1 MNLKKCGLGLTLSTA
16 MCFMACGDDASSNPI
31 ANANNQESSSSVGGA
46 SPESSSATSS
56 SSVSDAN
63 SSSSVIAS
71 CSSAAVS
78 SSSVVEAEP
87 CTFAATDNAW
97 EMSYKASNAKGDAK
111 IKTIYKIDGENLVIL
126 DTIRYTGNQAS
137 MVCRIAD
144 GASDFSSSDG
154 QFVGVQYC
162 DGSTVVIAGTVT
174 QKGYFAANARET
186 VHAAVQKACGV
197 AVNGGTYDKIPLATK
212 TTCDFKAEDNVWSYS
227 YLDEGW
233 RGQDSV
239 VVIQSFLFDTK
250 LRVKAE
256 QHPLQHAEC
265 IAKNFIDISGNN
277 YCSAVGLM
285 DVSSSGITSEK
296 ESMYNSELRMC
307 KDKIPAGSVDVE
319 SSSSAAA
326 DAESSS
332 SSETG
337 SETSSSSAAAATGDM
352 VSCDIPS
359 DVPGLAE
366 CLEYPAGSEEAVQL
380 TAICES
386 TLEGSLGTGCA
397 K

>member
-16 MCFMACGDDASSNPI
+16 MCFMACGDDSSSNPI
-31 ANANNQESSSSVGGA
+31 ANANNQAYSSSVGDA
-46 SPESSSATSS
+46 KPESSSAASS
-56 SSVSDAN
+56 SSVSETN

-71 CSSAAVS
+71 SSSATVS

-87 CTFAATDNAW
+87 CTFAAADNAW

-111 IKTIYKIDGENLVIL
+111 VKTIYKIDGENLVIL

-186 VHAAVQKACGV
+186 VHAAVQKSCGV

-212 TTCDFKAEDNVWSYS
+212 TTCDFKAEDDVWSYS

-265 IAKNFIDISGNN
+265 IAKNFTDISGNN
-277 YCSAVGLM
+277 YCSADGLM

-296 ESMYNSELRMC
+296 ETMYNSELRMC
-307 KDKIPAGSVDVE
+307 KDKIPAGSE
-319 SSSSAAA
+319 T
-326 DAESSS
+326 ELQSSS

-337 SETSSSSAAAATGDM
+337 SEVSSSSVAAATGDM
-352 VSCDIPS
+352 VSCDIPG
-359 DVPGLAE
+359 VLGE
-366 CLEYPAGSEEAVQL
+366 CLEFPAGSDEAIAMAAQ
-380 TAICES
+380 CES
-386 TLEGSLGTGCA
+386 VLEGTLGTGCA

>member
-1 MNLKKCGLGLTLSTA
+1 MNYKKIGLGIALSTA
-16 MCFMACGDDASSNPI
+16 MSFMACGDDSSSSPVFDAPSNL
-31 ANANNQESSSSVGGA
+31 NSSSSVGNSA
-46 SPESSSATSS
+46 PESSSAVSS

-63 SSSSVIAS
+63 SSSSAT
-71 CSSAAVS
+71 VS
-78 SSSVVEAEP
+78 SSSVVKAEP
-87 CTFAATDNAW
+87 CTFAAADNVW
-97 EMSYKASNAKGDAK
+97 EMSYKASNNKGNANV
-111 IKTIYKIDGENLVIL
+111 KTIYKIDGENLVIL

-137 MVCRIAD
+137 MICRIAD

-197 AVNGGTYDKIPLATK
+197 AVNGGSYDKIPLATK
-212 TTCDFKAEDNVWSYS
+212 TTCDFKAEDNEWSYS

-239 VVIQSFLFDTK
+239 VVIQSFLFDKK

-265 IAKNFIDISGNN
+265 IAKNFTDISGNN
-277 YCSAVGLM
+277 YCSAEGLM

-307 KDKIPAGSVDVE
+307 KDKIPAGSE
-319 SSSSAAA
+319 T
-326 DAESSS
+326 ESSS
-332 SSETG
+332 SSVTG
-337 SETSSSSAAAATGDM
+337 SETSSSSVAASGDM
-352 VSCDIPS
+352 VSCDIP
-359 DVPGLAE
+359 GALGE
-366 CLEYPAGSEEAVQL
+366 CLEFPAGSEEAIAMKAQ
-380 TAICES
+380 CES
-386 TLEGSLGTGCA
+386 VLEGTLGTGCA

>member
-1 MNLKKCGLGLTLSTA
+1 MNYKKIGLGIALSTA
-16 MCFMACGDDASSNPI
+16 MSFMACGDD
-31 ANANNQESSSSVGGA
+31 SSSSPVFD
-46 SPESSSATSS
+46 SPSNQ
-56 SSVSDAN
+56 N
-63 SSSSVIAS
+63 SSSSVDGGAPK
-71 CSSAAVS
+71 SSPSEKSSSSVAGNVSSSSVAPS

-87 CTFAATDNAW
+87 CTFAATDNLW
-97 EMSYKASNAKGDAK
+97 EMSYKASNNKGNANV
-111 IKTIYKIDGENLVIL
+111 KTIYKINGEDLVIL

-137 MVCRIAD
+137 MICRIAD
-144 GASDFSSSDG
+144 GASDFGSSDG

-197 AVNGGTYDKIPLATK
+197 AVNGGSYDKIPLATK

-239 VVIQSFLFDTK
+239 VVIQSFNFDKK

-265 IAKNFIDISGNN
+265 IAKNFSDISGNN
-277 YCSAVGLM
+277 YCSADGLM

-307 KDKIPAGSVDVE
+307 KDKIPAGSETNEDF
-319 SSSSAAA
+319 SSSSV
-326 DAESSS
+326 
-332 SSETG
+332 TG
-337 SETSSSSAAAATGDM
+337 SETSSSSVAASGDM
-352 VSCDIPS
+352 VSCD
-359 DVPGLAE
+359 VPGVMGGCEEA
-366 CLEYPAGSEEAVQL
+366 PAGSDEANFYLSSCVSL
-380 TAICES
+380 
-386 TLEGSLGTGCA
+386 LEGTLGTGCA

>member
-16 MCFMACGDDASSNPI
+16 MCFMACGDDSSSNPI
-31 ANANNQESSSSVGGA
+31 ANANNQAYSSSVGDA
-46 SPESSSATSS
+46 KPESSSAASS
-56 SSVSDAN
+56 SSVSESN

-71 CSSAAVS
+71 SSSATVS

-87 CTFAATDNAW
+87 CTFAAADNAW

-186 VHAAVQKACGV
+186 VHAAVQKSCGV

-212 TTCDFKAEDNVWSYS
+212 TTCDFKAEDDVWSYS

-265 IAKNFIDISGNN
+265 IAKNFTDISGNN
-277 YCSAVGLM
+277 YCSADGLM
-285 DVSSSGITSEK
+285 DVSSSGIASEK
-296 ESMYNSELRMC
+296 ETMYNSELRMC
-307 KDKIPAGSVDVE
+307 KDKIPAGSE
-319 SSSSAAA
+319 TN
-326 DAESSS
+326 AESSS
-332 SSETG
+332 SSVTG
-337 SETSSSSAAAATGDM
+337 SETSSSSVAAATGDM
-352 VSCDIPS
+352 VSCDIPG
-359 DVPGLAE
+359 VLGE
-366 CLEYPAGSEEAVQL
+366 CLEFPAGSDEAIAMAAQ
-380 TAICES
+380 CES
-386 TLEGSLGTGCA
+386 VLEGTLGTGCA

>member
-1 MNLKKCGLGLTLSTA
+1 MNYKKIGLGIALSTA
-16 MCFMACGDDASSNPI
+16 MSFMACGDD
-31 ANANNQESSSSVGGA
+31 SSSSPVFD
-46 SPESSSATSS
+46 SPSNQ
-56 SSVSDAN
+56 N
-63 SSSSVIAS
+63 SSSSVDGGAPK
-71 CSSAAVS
+71 SSPSEKSSSSDAGNVS
-78 SSSVVEAEP
+78 SSSVAPSSSSVAEAEP
-87 CTFAATDNAW
+87 CTFAATDNLW
-97 EMSYKASNAKGDAK
+97 EMSYKASNNKGNANV
-111 IKTIYKIDGENLVIL
+111 KTIYKINGEDLVIL

-137 MVCRIAD
+137 MICRIAD

-197 AVNGGTYDKIPLATK
+197 AVNGGSYDKIPLATK
-212 TTCDFKAEDNVWSYS
+212 TTCDFKAEDNEWSYS

-239 VVIQSFLFDTK
+239 VVIQSFLFDKK

-265 IAKNFIDISGNN
+265 IAKNFSDISGNN
-277 YCSAVGLM
+277 YCSAEGLM

-307 KDKIPAGSVDVE
+307 KDKIPAGSE
-319 SSSSAAA
+319 T
-326 DAESSS
+326 ESSS
-332 SSETG
+332 SSVTG
-337 SETSSSSAAAATGDM
+337 SETSSSSVAASGDM
-352 VSCDIPS
+352 VSCD
-359 DVPGLAE
+359 VPGVMGGCEEA
-366 CLEYPAGSEEAVQL
+366 PAGSDEANFYLSSCVSL
-380 TAICES
+380 
-386 TLEGSLGTGCA
+386 LEGTLGTGCA

>member
-1 MNLKKCGLGLTLSTA
+1 MNYKKIGLGIALSTA
-16 MCFMACGDDASSNPI
+16 MSFMACGDDSSNPI
-31 ANANNQESSSSVGGA
+31 SNNTDNIESSSSVDGGA
-46 SPESSSATSS
+46 PKSSPSEKSS
-56 SSVSDAN
+56 SSVAGN
-63 SSSSVIAS
+63 VS
-71 CSSAAVS
+71 CSSVAPS

-87 CTFAATDNAW
+87 CTFAATDNLW
-97 EMSYKASNAKGDAK
+97 EMSYKASNNKGNANV
-111 IKTIYKIDGENLVIL
+111 KTIYKINGEDLVIL

-137 MVCRIAD
+137 MICRIAD
-144 GASDFSSSDG
+144 GASDFGSSDG

-197 AVNGGTYDKIPLATK
+197 AVNGGSYDKIPLATK

-239 VVIQSFLFDTK
+239 VVIQSFNFDKK

-265 IAKNFIDISGNN
+265 IAKNFSDISGNN
-277 YCSAVGLM
+277 YCSADGLM

-307 KDKIPAGSVDVE
+307 KDKIRAGSE
-319 SSSSAAA
+319 TETSSSSV
-326 DAESSS
+326 
-332 SSETG
+332 TG
-337 SETSSSSAAAATGDM
+337 SETSSSSVAAPSGDM
-352 VSCDIPS
+352 VSCD
-359 DVPGLAE
+359 VPGVMGGCEEA
-366 CLEYPAGSEEAVQL
+366 PAGSEEANFYLSSCV
-380 TAICES
+380 S
-386 TLEGSLGTGCA
+386 MLEGTLGTGCA

>member
-1 MNLKKCGLGLTLSTA
+1 MNYKKIGLGIALSTA
-16 MCFMACGDDASSNPI
+16 MSFMACGDD
-31 ANANNQESSSSVGGA
+31 SSSSPVFD
-46 SPESSSATSS
+46 SSSNQ
-56 SSVSDAN
+56 N
-63 SSSSVIAS
+63 SSSSVDGGAPK
-71 CSSAAVS
+71 SSPSEKSSSSVAGNVSSSSVAPS

-87 CTFAATDNAW
+87 CTFAATDNLW
-97 EMSYKASNAKGDAK
+97 EMSYKASNNKGNANV
-111 IKTIYKIDGENLVIL
+111 KTIYKINGEDLVIL

-137 MVCRIAD
+137 MICRIAD
-144 GASDFSSSDG
+144 GASDFGSSDG

-197 AVNGGTYDKIPLATK
+197 AVNGGSYDKIPLATK

-239 VVIQSFLFDTK
+239 VVIQSFNFDKK

-265 IAKNFIDISGNN
+265 IAKNFTDISGNN
-277 YCSAVGLM
+277 YCSADGLM

-307 KDKIPAGSVDVE
+307 KDKIPAGSE
-319 SSSSAAA
+319 TETSSSSV
-326 DAESSS
+326 
-332 SSETG
+332 TG
-337 SETSSSSAAAATGDM
+337 SETSSSSVAAPSGDM
-352 VSCDIPS
+352 VSCD
-359 DVPGLAE
+359 VPGVMGGCEEA
-366 CLEYPAGSEEAVQL
+366 PAGSEEA
-380 TAICES
+380 
-386 TLEGSLGTGCA
+386 TLFDGLGLIPGFFVCA
-397 K
+397 KRIMLA

>member
-16 MCFMACGDDASSNPI
+16 MCFMACGDDSSSNPI
-31 ANANNQESSSSVGGA
+31 VDAVNQVSSSSVGGT
-46 SPESSSATSS
+46 SPESSPSGTSS
-56 SSVSDAN
+56 SSVSNVN
-63 SSSSVIAS
+63 SSSSVS
-71 CSSAAVS
+71 VPGSSATVS
-78 SSSVVEAEP
+78 SSSVAETEP
-87 CTFAATDNAW
+87 CTFAAADNAW
-97 EMSYKASNAKGDAK
+97 EMSYKASNSKGDAK

-137 MVCRIAD
+137 MICRIAD

-162 DGSTVVIAGTVT
+162 DGSTVIIAGTVT
-174 QKGYFAANARET
+174 QKGYFATNSRET
-186 VHAAVQKACGV
+186 VHAAVKKACGV

-212 TTCDFKAEDNVWSYS
+212 TNCDFKAEDKVWSYS

-265 IAKNFIDISGNN
+265 IAKNFTDISGNN
-277 YCSAVGLM
+277 YCSADGLM

-307 KDKIPAGSVDVE
+307 KDKIPAGS
-319 SSSSAAA
+319 A
-326 DAESSS
+326 DTESSS
-332 SSETG
+332 SSVTG
-337 SETSSSSAAAATGDM
+337 SETSSSSATAASGDM
-352 VSCDIPS
+352 VSCD
-359 DVPGLAE
+359 VPGVLGE
-366 CLEYPAGSEEAVQL
+366 CLEFPAGSEEAIAMKAQ
-380 TAICES
+380 CES
-386 TLEGSLGTGCA
+386 VLEGTLGTGCA

>member
-16 MCFMACGDDASSNPI
+16 MCFMACGDDSSSNPI
-31 ANANNQESSSSVGGA
+31 ANANNQAYSSSVGDA
-46 SPESSSATSS
+46 KPESSSAASS
-56 SSVSDAN
+56 SSVSETN

-71 CSSAAVS
+71 SSSVTVS

-87 CTFAATDNAW
+87 CTFAAADNAW

-111 IKTIYKIDGENLVIL
+111 VKTIYKIDGENLVIL

-186 VHAAVQKACGV
+186 VHAAVQKSCGV

-212 TTCDFKAEDNVWSYS
+212 TTCDFKAEDDVWSYS

-265 IAKNFIDISGNN
+265 IAKNFTDISGNN
-277 YCSAVGLM
+277 YCSADGLM

-296 ESMYNSELRMC
+296 ETMYNSELRMC
-307 KDKIPAGSVDVE
+307 KDKIPAGSE
-319 SSSSAAA
+319 T
-326 DAESSS
+326 ELQSSS

-337 SETSSSSAAAATGDM
+337 SEVSSSSVAAATGDM
-352 VSCDIPS
+352 VSCDIPG
-359 DVPGLAE
+359 VLGE
-366 CLEYPAGSEEAVQL
+366 CLEFPAGSDEAIAMAAQ
-380 TAICES
+380 CES
-386 TLEGSLGTGCA
+386 VLEGTLGTGCA

>member
-1 MNLKKCGLGLTLSTA
+1 MNYKKVGLGIALSTA
-16 MCFMACGDDASSNPI
+16 MSFMACGDD
-31 ANANNQESSSSVGGA
+31 SSSSPVFD
-46 SPESSSATSS
+46 SPSNQ
-56 SSVSDAN
+56 N
-63 SSSSVIAS
+63 SSSSVDGGAPK
-71 CSSAAVS
+71 SSPSEKSSSSVAGNVS
-78 SSSVVEAEP
+78 SSSVAPSSSSVAEAEP
-87 CTFAATDNAW
+87 CTFAATDNLW
-97 EMSYKASNAKGDAK
+97 EMSYKASNNKGNANV
-111 IKTIYKIDGENLVIL
+111 KTIYKINGEDLVIL

-137 MVCRIAD
+137 MICRIAD
-144 GASDFSSSDG
+144 GASDFGSSDG

-197 AVNGGTYDKIPLATK
+197 AVNGGSYDKIPLATK

-239 VVIQSFLFDTK
+239 VVIQSFNFDKK

-265 IAKNFIDISGNN
+265 IAKNFSDISGNN
-277 YCSAVGLM
+277 YCSADGLM

-307 KDKIPAGSVDVE
+307 KDKIPAGSE
-319 SSSSAAA
+319 TETSSSSV
-326 DAESSS
+326 
-332 SSETG
+332 TG
-337 SETSSSSAAAATGDM
+337 SETSSSSVAAPSGDM
-352 VSCDIPS
+352 VSCD
-359 DVPGLAE
+359 VPGVMGGCEEA
-366 CLEYPAGSEEAVQL
+366 PAGSDEANFYLSSCVSL
-380 TAICES
+380 
-386 TLEGSLGTGCA
+386 LEGTLGTGCA

>member
-16 MCFMACGDDASSNPI
+16 MCFMACGDDSSSNPI
-31 ANANNQESSSSVGGA
+31 VDAVNQVSSSSVGGA
-46 SPESSSATSS
+46 SPESSPSGTSSSSISEAKSS
-56 SSVSDAN
+56 SSVSV
-63 SSSSVIAS
+63 SS
-71 CSSAAVS
+71 SSAAVS

-97 EMSYKASNAKGDAK
+97 EMSYKASNSKGNANV
-111 IKTIYKIDGENLVIL
+111 KTIYKIDGENLVIL

-137 MVCRIAD
+137 MICRIAD

-162 DGSTVVIAGTVT
+162 DGSTVIIAGTVT

-212 TTCDFKAEDNVWSYS
+212 TTCDFKAEDNEWSYS

-265 IAKNFIDISGNN
+265 IVKNFTDISGNN
-277 YCSAVGLM
+277 YCSADGLM

-307 KDKIPAGSVDVE
+307 KDKIPAGSETE
-319 SSSSAAA
+319 SSSSSAT
-326 DAESSS
+326 DSESSS
-332 SSETG
+332 SSET
-337 SETSSSSAAAATGDM
+337 AATGDM
-352 VSCDIPS
+352 VSCDIPG
-359 DVPGLAE
+359 VLGE
-366 CLEYPAGSEEAVQL
+366 CLEFPAGSEEAIAMKAQ
-380 TAICES
+380 CES
-386 TLEGSLGTGCA
+386 VLEGTLGTGCA

>member
-1 MNLKKCGLGLTLSTA
+1 MNYKKVGLGIALSTA
-16 MCFMACGDDASSNPI
+16 MSFMACGDD
-31 ANANNQESSSSVGGA
+31 SSSSPVFD
-46 SPESSSATSS
+46 SPSNQ
-56 SSVSDAN
+56 N
-63 SSSSVIAS
+63 SSSSVDGGAPK
-71 CSSAAVS
+71 SSPSEKSSSSVAGNVS
-78 SSSVVEAEP
+78 SSSVAPSSSSVAEAEP
-87 CTFAATDNAW
+87 CTFAATDNLW
-97 EMSYKASNAKGDAK
+97 EMSYKASNNKGNANV
-111 IKTIYKIDGENLVIL
+111 KTIYKINGEDLVIL

-137 MVCRIAD
+137 MICRIAD
-144 GASDFSSSDG
+144 GASDFGSSDG

-197 AVNGGTYDKIPLATK
+197 AVNGGSYDKIPLATK

-239 VVIQSFLFDTK
+239 VVIQSFNFDKK

-265 IAKNFIDISGNN
+265 IAKNFSDISGNN
-277 YCSAVGLM
+277 YCSADGLM

-307 KDKIPAGSVDVE
+307 KDKIPAGNE
-319 SSSSAAA
+319 TETSSSSVT

-332 SSETG
+332 SAG
-337 SETSSSSAAAATGDM
+337 SVSTGDM
-352 VSCDIPS
+352 VSCD
-359 DVPGLAE
+359 VPGVMGGCEEA
-366 CLEYPAGSEEAVQL
+366 PAGSEQANFYLSSCVSL
-380 TAICES
+380 
-386 TLEGSLGTGCA
+386 LEGTLGTGCA

>member
-1 MNLKKCGLGLTLSTA
+1 MNYKKVGLGIALSTA
-16 MCFMACGDDASSNPI
+16 MSFMACGDDSSNPI
-31 ANANNQESSSSVGGA
+31 SNNTDNIESSSSVDGGA
-46 SPESSSATSS
+46 PKSSPSEKSS
-56 SSVSDAN
+56 SSVTGG
-63 SSSSVIAS
+63 
-71 CSSAAVS
+71 VS
-78 SSSVVEAEP
+78 SSSVAPSSSSVVKAEP
-87 CTFAATDNAW
+87 CTFAAADNVW
-97 EMSYKASNAKGDAK
+97 EMSYKASNSKGNANV
-111 IKTIYKIDGENLVIL
+111 KTIYKIDGENLVIL

-137 MVCRIAD
+137 MICRIAD

-186 VHAAVQKACGV
+186 VHATVQKACGV
-197 AVNGGTYDKIPLATK
+197 AVNGGSYDKIPLATK
-212 TTCDFKAEDNVWSYS
+212 TTCDFKAEDNEWSYS

-239 VVIQSFLFDTK
+239 VVIQSFLFDKK

-265 IAKNFIDISGNN
+265 IAKNFTDISGNN
-277 YCSAVGLM
+277 YCSAEGLM

-307 KDKIPAGSVDVE
+307 KDKIPAGSETETSSSSVTDTESSSVTDTE
-319 SSSSAAA
+319 SSSSA
-326 DAESSS
+326 
-332 SSETG
+332 G
-337 SETSSSSAAAATGDM
+337 SVSTGDM
-352 VSCDIPS
+352 VSCDIP
-359 DVPGLAE
+359 GALGE
-366 CLEYPAGSEEAVQL
+366 CLEFPAGSEEAIAMKAQ
-380 TAICES
+380 CES
-386 TLEGSLGTGCA
+386 VLEGTLGTGCA

>member
-16 MCFMACGDDASSNPI
+16 MYFMACGDDSSSNPI
-31 ANANNQESSSSVGGA
+31 VDAVNQVSSSSVGGA
-46 SPESSSATSS
+46 SPESSPSGTSS
-56 SSVSDAN
+56 SSVSNVN
-63 SSSSVIAS
+63 SSSSVS
-71 CSSAAVS
+71 VPGSSATVS
-78 SSSVVEAEP
+78 SSSVAETEP
-87 CTFAATDNAW
+87 CTFAAADNAW
-97 EMSYKASNAKGDAK
+97 EMSYKASNSKGDAK

-186 VHAAVQKACGV
+186 VHAAVQKSCGV

-212 TTCDFKAEDNVWSYS
+212 TICDFKAEDDVWSYS

-265 IAKNFIDISGNN
+265 IAKNFTDISGNN
-277 YCSAVGLM
+277 YCSADGLM

-296 ESMYNSELRMC
+296 ETMYNSELRIC
-307 KDKIPAGSVDVE
+307 KDKIPAGSE
-319 SSSSAAA
+319 T
-326 DAESSS
+326 ELQSSS

-337 SETSSSSAAAATGDM
+337 SEVSSSSVAAATGDM
-352 VSCDIPS
+352 VSCDIPG
-359 DVPGLAE
+359 VLGE
-366 CLEYPAGSEEAVQL
+366 CLEFPAGSDEAIAMAAQ
-380 TAICES
+380 CES
-386 TLEGSLGTGCA
+386 VLEGTLGTGCA

>member
-1 MNLKKCGLGLTLSTA
+1 MNYKKVGLGIALSTA
-16 MCFMACGDDASSNPI
+16 MSFMACGDDSSNPI
-31 ANANNQESSSSVGGA
+31 SNNTDNIESSSSVDGGA
-46 SPESSSATSS
+46 PKSSPSEKSS
-56 SSVSDAN
+56 SSVAGN
-63 SSSSVIAS
+63 
-71 CSSAAVS
+71 VS
-78 SSSVVEAEP
+78 SSSVAPSSSSVAEAEP
-87 CTFAATDNAW
+87 CTFAATDNLW
-97 EMSYKASNAKGDAK
+97 EMSYKASNNKGNANV
-111 IKTIYKIDGENLVIL
+111 KTIYKIDGEDLVIL
-126 DTIRYTGNQAS
+126 DTIRYTGKQAS
-137 MVCRIAD
+137 MICRIAD
-144 GASDFSSSDG
+144 GASDFGSSDG

-197 AVNGGTYDKIPLATK
+197 AVNGGSYDKIPLATK

-239 VVIQSFLFDTK
+239 VVIQSFNFDKK
-250 LRVKAE
+250 LRVKVE

-265 IAKNFIDISGNN
+265 IAKNFTDISGNN
-277 YCSAVGLM
+277 YCSAEGLM

-307 KDKIPAGSVDVE
+307 KEKIPAGSETE
-319 SSSSAAA
+319 SSSSSVT

-332 SSETG
+332 SSVTA
-337 SETSSSSAAAATGDM
+337 SGDM
-352 VSCDIPS
+352 VSCDIP
-359 DVPGLAE
+359 GTLGE
-366 CLEYPAGSEEAVQL
+366 CLEYPAGSDEAVQM
-380 TAICES
+380 ASMCES
-386 TLEGSLGTGCA
+386 VLEGTLGTGCA

>member
-1 MNLKKCGLGLTLSTA
+1 MNLKKCGLGFTLSTA
-16 MCFMACGDDASSNPI
+16 MCFMACGDDSSSNPI
-31 ANANNQESSSSVGGA
+31 VDAVNQVSSSSVGGA
-46 SPESSSATSS
+46 SPESSPSGTSS
-56 SSVSDAN
+56 SSVSNVN
-63 SSSSVIAS
+63 SSSSVS
-71 CSSAAVS
+71 VSSSSAAVS

-87 CTFAATDNAW
+87 CTFAAADNVW
-97 EMSYKASNAKGDAK
+97 EMSYKASNSKGNANV
-111 IKTIYKIDGENLVIL
+111 KTIYKIDGENLVIL

-137 MVCRIAD
+137 MICRIAD

-174 QKGYFAANARET
+174 QKGYFAANSRET
-186 VHAAVQKACGV
+186 VHAAVQKSCGI

-239 VVIQSFLFDTK
+239 VVIQSFLFDKK

-265 IAKNFIDISGNN
+265 IAKNFTDISGNN
-277 YCSAVGLM
+277 YCSADGLM

-307 KDKIPAGSVDVE
+307 KDKIPAGSE
-319 SSSSAAA
+319 T
-326 DAESSS
+326 ESSS
-332 SSETG
+332 SSATD
-337 SETSSSSAAAATGDM
+337 SETSSSSATAASGDM
-352 VSCDIPS
+352 VSCD
-359 DVPGLAE
+359 VPGVVGE
-366 CLEYPAGSEEAVQL
+366 CLEFPAGSEEAIAMKAQ
-380 TAICES
+380 CES
-386 TLEGSLGTGCA
+386 VLEGTLGTGCA

>member
-1 MNLKKCGLGLTLSTA
+1 MNYKKIGLGIALSTA
-16 MCFMACGDDASSNPI
+16 MSFMACGDD
-31 ANANNQESSSSVGGA
+31 SSSSPVFD
-46 SPESSSATSS
+46 SPSNQ
-56 SSVSDAN
+56 N
-63 SSSSVIAS
+63 SSSSVDGGAPK
-71 CSSAAVS
+71 SSPSEKSSSSVAGNVS
-78 SSSVVEAEP
+78 SSSVAPSSSSVAEAEP
-87 CTFAATDNAW
+87 CTFAATDNLW
-97 EMSYKASNAKGDAK
+97 EMSYKASNNKGNANV
-111 IKTIYKIDGENLVIL
+111 KTIYKINGEDLVIL

-137 MVCRIAD
+137 MICRIAD

-197 AVNGGTYDKIPLATK
+197 AVNGGSYDKIPLATK
-212 TTCDFKAEDNVWSYS
+212 TTCDFKAEDNEWSYS

-239 VVIQSFLFDTK
+239 VVIQSFLFDKK

-265 IAKNFIDISGNN
+265 IVKNFTDISGNN
-277 YCSAVGLM
+277 YCSAEGLM

-307 KDKIPAGSVDVE
+307 KEKIPAGSETESSSSSVTDTE
-319 SSSSAAA
+319 SSSSA
-326 DAESSS
+326 
-332 SSETG
+332 G
-337 SETSSSSAAAATGDM
+337 SVSTGDM
-352 VSCDIPS
+352 VSCDIP
-359 DVPGLAE
+359 GALGE
-366 CLEYPAGSEEAVQL
+366 CLEFPAGSEEAIAMKAQ
-380 TAICES
+380 CES
-386 TLEGSLGTGCA
+386 VLEGTLGTGCA

>member
-16 MCFMACGDDASSNPI
+16 MCFMACGDDSSSNPI
-31 ANANNQESSSSVGGA
+31 VDAVNQVSSSSVGGA
-46 SPESSSATSS
+46 SPESSPSGTSS
-56 SSVSDAN
+56 SSVSEAK
-63 SSSSVIAS
+63 SSSSVS
-71 CSSAAVS
+71 VSSSSAAVS

-97 EMSYKASNAKGDAK
+97 EMSYKASNSKGNANV
-111 IKTIYKIDGENLVIL
+111 KTIYKIDGENLVIL

-137 MVCRIAD
+137 MICRIAD

-162 DGSTVVIAGTVT
+162 DGSTVIIAGTVT

-212 TTCDFKAEDNVWSYS
+212 TTCDFKAEDNEWSYS

-265 IAKNFIDISGNN
+265 IVKNFTDISGNN
-277 YCSAVGLM
+277 YCSADGLM

-307 KDKIPAGSVDVE
+307 KDKIPAGSETE
-319 SSSSAAA
+319 SSSSSAT
-326 DAESSS
+326 DSESSS
-332 SSETG
+332 SSET
-337 SETSSSSAAAATGDM
+337 AATGDM
-352 VSCDIPS
+352 VSCDIPG
-359 DVPGLAE
+359 VLGE
-366 CLEYPAGSEEAVQL
+366 CLEFPAGSEEAIAMKAQ
-380 TAICES
+380 CES
-386 TLEGSLGTGCA
+386 VLEGTLGTGCA

>member
-1 MNLKKCGLGLTLSTA
+1 MNYKKVGLGIALSTA
-16 MCFMACGDDASSNPI
+16 MSFMACGDD
-31 ANANNQESSSSVGGA
+31 SSSSPVFD
-46 SPESSSATSS
+46 SPSNQ
-56 SSVSDAN
+56 N
-63 SSSSVIAS
+63 SSSSVDGGAPK
-71 CSSAAVS
+71 SSPSEKSSSSVAGNVSSSSVAPS

-87 CTFAATDNAW
+87 CTFAATDNLW
-97 EMSYKASNAKGDAK
+97 EMSYKASNNKGNANV
-111 IKTIYKIDGENLVIL
+111 KTIYKINGEDLVIL

-137 MVCRIAD
+137 MICRIAD
-144 GASDFSSSDG
+144 GASDFGSSDG

-197 AVNGGTYDKIPLATK
+197 AVNGGSYDKIPLATK

-239 VVIQSFLFDTK
+239 VVIQSFNFDKK

-265 IAKNFIDISGNN
+265 IAKNFSDISGNN
-277 YCSAVGLM
+277 YCSADGLM

-307 KDKIPAGSVDVE
+307 KDKIPAGSE
-319 SSSSAAA
+319 TETSSSSV
-326 DAESSS
+326 
-332 SSETG
+332 TG
-337 SETSSSSAAAATGDM
+337 SETSSSSVAASGDM
-352 VSCDIPS
+352 VSCD
-359 DVPGLAE
+359 VPGVMGGCEEA
-366 CLEYPAGSEEAVQL
+366 PAGSEEANFYLSSCVSL
-380 TAICES
+380 
-386 TLEGSLGTGCA
+386 LEGTLGTGCA

>member
-1 MNLKKCGLGLTLSTA
+1 MNYKKIGLGIALSTA
-16 MCFMACGDDASSNPI
+16 MSFMACGDD
-31 ANANNQESSSSVGGA
+31 SSSSPVFD
-46 SPESSSATSS
+46 SPSNQ
-56 SSVSDAN
+56 N
-63 SSSSVIAS
+63 SSSSVDGGAPK
-71 CSSAAVS
+71 SSPSEKSSSSVAGNVS
-78 SSSVVEAEP
+78 SSSVAPSSSSVAEAEP
-87 CTFAATDNAW
+87 CTFAATDNLW
-97 EMSYKASNAKGDAK
+97 EMSYKASNNKGNANV
-111 IKTIYKIDGENLVIL
+111 KTIYKINGEDLVIL

-137 MVCRIAD
+137 MICRIAD

-197 AVNGGTYDKIPLATK
+197 AVNGGSYDKIPLATK
-212 TTCDFKAEDNVWSYS
+212 TTCDFKAEDNEWSYS

-239 VVIQSFLFDTK
+239 VVIQSFLFDKK

-265 IAKNFIDISGNN
+265 IAKNFSDISGNN
-277 YCSAVGLM
+277 YCSAEGLM

-307 KDKIPAGSVDVE
+307 KDKIPAGSE
-319 SSSSAAA
+319 TETSSSSV
-326 DAESSS
+326 
-332 SSETG
+332 TG
-337 SETSSSSAAAATGDM
+337 SETSSSSVAASGDM
-352 VSCDIPS
+352 VSCD
-359 DVPGLAE
+359 VPGVMGGCEEA
-366 CLEYPAGSEEAVQL
+366 PAGSDEANFYLSSCVSL
-380 TAICES
+380 
-386 TLEGSLGTGCA
+386 LEGTLGTGCA

>member
-16 MCFMACGDDASSNPI
+16 MYFMACGDDSSSNPI
-31 ANANNQESSSSVGGA
+31 VDAVNQVSSSSVGGT
-46 SPESSSATSS
+46 SPESNPSGTSS
-56 SSVSDAN
+56 SSVSNVN
-63 SSSSVIAS
+63 SSSSVS
-71 CSSAAVS
+71 VPSSSASVS
-78 SSSVVEAEP
+78 SSSVAEVEP

-97 EMSYKASNAKGDAK
+97 EMSYKASNSKGNANV
-111 IKTIYKIDGENLVIL
+111 KTIYKIDGENLVIL

-137 MVCRIAD
+137 MICRIAD

-162 DGSTVVIAGTVT
+162 DGSTVIIAGTVT
-174 QKGYFAANARET
+174 QKGYFAANSRET
-186 VHAAVQKACGV
+186 VHAAVQKSCGV
-197 AVNGGTYDKIPLATK
+197 AVNGGNYDKIPLATK
-212 TTCDFKAEDNVWSYS
+212 TTCDFKAEDNEWSYS

-239 VVIQSFLFDTK
+239 VVIQSFLFDKK

-265 IAKNFIDISGNN
+265 IAKNFSDISGNN
-277 YCSAVGLM
+277 YCSADGLM

-307 KDKIPAGSVDVE
+307 KDKIPAGSE
-319 SSSSAAA
+319 TETSSSSV
-326 DAESSS
+326 
-332 SSETG
+332 TG
-337 SETSSSSAAAATGDM
+337 SETSSSSVAASGDM
-352 VSCDIPS
+352 VSCD
-359 DVPGLAE
+359 VPGVMGE
-366 CLEYPAGSEEAVQL
+366 CLEFPAGSEEAIAMKAQ
-380 TAICES
+380 CES
-386 TLEGSLGTGCA
+386 VLEGTLGTGCA

>member
-1 MNLKKCGLGLTLSTA
+1 MNYKKVGLGIALSTA
-16 MCFMACGDDASSNPI
+16 MSFMACGDD
-31 ANANNQESSSSVGGA
+31 SSSSPVFD
-46 SPESSSATSS
+46 SPSNQ
-56 SSVSDAN
+56 N
-63 SSSSVIAS
+63 SSSSVDGGAPK
-71 CSSAAVS
+71 SSPSEKSSSSVAGNVS
-78 SSSVVEAEP
+78 SSSVAPSSSSVAEAEP
-87 CTFAATDNAW
+87 CTFAATDNLW
-97 EMSYKASNAKGDAK
+97 EMSYKASNNKGNANV
-111 IKTIYKIDGENLVIL
+111 KTIYKINGEDLVIL

-137 MVCRIAD
+137 MICRIAD
-144 GASDFSSSDG
+144 GASDFGSSDG

-197 AVNGGTYDKIPLATK
+197 AVNGGSYDKIPLATK

-239 VVIQSFLFDTK
+239 VVIQSFNFDKK

-265 IAKNFIDISGNN
+265 IAKNFSDISGNN
-277 YCSAVGLM
+277 YCSADGLM

-307 KDKIPAGSVDVE
+307 KDKIPAGSADTE
-319 SSSSAAA
+319 SSSSAVA
-326 DAESSS
+326 DSEFSSS
-332 SSETG
+332 SVTG
-337 SETSSSSAAAATGDM
+337 SETSSSSATAATGDM
-352 VSCDIPS
+352 VSCDIPG
-359 DVPGLAE
+359 VVGE
-366 CLEYPAGSEEAVQL
+366 CLEFPAGSEEGLGLA
-380 TAICES
+380 AMCES
-386 TLEGSLGTGCA
+386 DLEGTLGTGCA

>member
-87 CTFAATDNAW
+87 CAFAATDNAW

-186 VHAAVQKACGV
+186 VHAAVQKSCGV

-277 YCSAVGLM
+277 YCSADGLM

-296 ESMYNSELRMC
+296 SSMYDSELRMC
-307 KDKIPAGSVDVE
+307 KDMIPAGSADVE

-337 SETSSSSAAAATGDM
+337 SETSSSSATAATGDM
-352 VSCDIPS
+352 VSCDIPG
-359 DVPGLAE
+359 VLGE
-366 CLEYPAGSEEAVQL
+366 CLEFPAGSDEAIAMAAQ
-380 TAICES
+380 CES
-386 TLEGSLGTGCA
+386 VLEGTLGTGCA

>member
-1 MNLKKCGLGLTLSTA
+1 MNYKKVGLGIALSTA
-16 MCFMACGDDASSNPI
+16 MSFMACGDDSSSSPVFD
-31 ANANNQESSSSVGGA
+31 APSNQNSSSSVGNSA
-46 SPESSSATSS
+46 PESSSAVSS

-63 SSSSVIAS
+63 SSSSAT
-71 CSSAAVS
+71 VS
-78 SSSVVEAEP
+78 SSSVAKAEP
-87 CTFAATDNAW
+87 CTFAAADNVW
-97 EMSYKASNAKGDAK
+97 EMSYKASNSKGNANV
-111 IKTIYKIDGENLVIL
+111 KTIYKIDGENLVIL

-137 MVCRIAD
+137 MICRIAD

-197 AVNGGTYDKIPLATK
+197 AVNGGSYDKIPLATK
-212 TTCDFKAEDNVWSYS
+212 TTCDFKAEDNEWSYS

-239 VVIQSFLFDTK
+239 VVIQSFLFDKK

-265 IAKNFIDISGNN
+265 IAKNFTDISGNN
-277 YCSAVGLM
+277 YCSAEGLM

-307 KDKIPAGSVDVE
+307 KEKIPAGSE
-319 SSSSAAA
+319 TETSSSSV
-326 DAESSS
+326 
-332 SSETG
+332 TG
-337 SETSSSSAAAATGDM
+337 SETSSSSVAASGDM
-352 VSCDIPS
+352 VSCDIP
-359 DVPGLAE
+359 GALGE
-366 CLEYPAGSEEAVQL
+366 CLEYPAGSDEAVQM
-380 TAICES
+380 ASMCES
-386 TLEGSLGTGCA
+386 TLMGTLGTGCA

>member
-1 MNLKKCGLGLTLSTA
+1 MNYKKVGLGIALSTA
-16 MCFMACGDDASSNPI
+16 MSFMACGDDSSNPI
-31 ANANNQESSSSVGGA
+31 SNNTDNIESSSSVDGGTPKS
-46 SPESSSATSS
+46 SPSEKSS

-63 SSSSVIAS
+63 SSSSAT
-71 CSSAAVS
+71 VS
-78 SSSVVEAEP
+78 SSSVVKAEP
-87 CTFAATDNAW
+87 CTFAAADNVW
-97 EMSYKASNAKGDAK
+97 EMSYKASNSKGNANV
-111 IKTIYKIDGENLVIL
+111 KTIYKIDGENLVIL

-137 MVCRIAD
+137 MICRIAD

-162 DGSTVVIAGTVT
+162 DGSTVIIAGTVT

-186 VHAAVQKACGV
+186 VHAAVQKSCGV

-212 TTCDFKAEDNVWSYS
+212 TTCDFKAEDNEWSYS

-265 IAKNFIDISGNN
+265 IVKNFTDISGNN
-277 YCSAVGLM
+277 YCSADGLM

-307 KDKIPAGSVDVE
+307 KDKIPAGSADTE
-319 SSSSAAA
+319 SSSSAVA
-326 DAESSS
+326 DSESSSSSATDSESSS
-332 SSETG
+332 SSET
-337 SETSSSSAAAATGDM
+337 AATGDM
-352 VSCDIPS
+352 VSCDIPG
-359 DVPGLAE
+359 VLGE
-366 CLEYPAGSEEAVQL
+366 CLEFPAGSEEAIAMKAQ
-380 TAICES
+380 CES
-386 TLEGSLGTGCA
+386 VLEGTLGTGCA

>member
-1 MNLKKCGLGLTLSTA
+1 MNYKKIGLGIALSTA
-16 MCFMACGDDASSNPI
+16 MSFMACGDDSSNPI
-31 ANANNQESSSSVGGA
+31 SNNTDNIESSSSVDGGA
-46 SPESSSATSS
+46 PESSPSEKSSSGVAGNVSS
-56 SSVSDAN
+56 SSVAP
-63 SSSSVIAS
+63 
-71 CSSAAVS
+71 S

-87 CTFAATDNAW
+87 CTFAATDNLW
-97 EMSYKASNAKGDAK
+97 EMSYKASNNKGNANV
-111 IKTIYKIDGENLVIL
+111 KTIYKINGEDLVIL

-137 MVCRIAD
+137 MICRIAD
-144 GASDFSSSDG
+144 GASDFGSSDG
-154 QFVGVQYC
+154 QFVGGQYC

-197 AVNGGTYDKIPLATK
+197 AVNGGSYDNIPLATK

-239 VVIQSFLFDTK
+239 VVFQSFNFDKK

-265 IAKNFIDISGNN
+265 IAKNFSDISGNN
-277 YCSAVGLM
+277 YCSADGLM

-296 ESMYNSELRMC
+296 ESMYNSELRVC
-307 KDKIPAGSVDVE
+307 KDKIPSGSETESSSSSVTDTE
-319 SSSSAAA
+319 SSSSA
-326 DAESSS
+326 
-332 SSETG
+332 G
-337 SETSSSSAAAATGDM
+337 SASTGDM
-352 VSCDIPS
+352 VSCDIP
-359 DVPGLAE
+359 GALGE
-366 CLEYPAGSEEAVQL
+366 CLEYPAGSEKAVQM
-380 TAICES
+380 ASMCES
-386 TLEGSLGTGCA
+386 TLMGTLGTGCA

>member
-1 MNLKKCGLGLTLSTA
+1 MNYKKVGLGIALSTA
-16 MCFMACGDDASSNPI
+16 MSFMACGDD
-31 ANANNQESSSSVGGA
+31 SSSSPVFD
-46 SPESSSATSS
+46 SPSNQ
-56 SSVSDAN
+56 N
-63 SSSSVIAS
+63 SSSSVDGGAPK
-71 CSSAAVS
+71 SSPSEKSSSSVAGDVSSSSVAPS

-87 CTFAATDNAW
+87 CTFVATDNLW
-97 EMSYKASNAKGDAK
+97 EMSYKASNNKGNANV
-111 IKTIYKIDGENLVIL
+111 KTIYKINGEDLVIL

-137 MVCRIAD
+137 MICRIAD
-144 GASDFSSSDG
+144 GASDFGSSDG

-197 AVNGGTYDKIPLATK
+197 AVNGGSYDKIPLATK

-239 VVIQSFLFDTK
+239 VVIQSFNFDKK

-265 IAKNFIDISGNN
+265 IAKNFSDISGNN
-277 YCSAVGLM
+277 YCSADGLM
-285 DVSSSGITSEK
+285 DVSSSGILSEK

-307 KDKIPAGSVDVE
+307 KDKIPAGSE
-319 SSSSAAA
+319 TETSSSSV
-326 DAESSS
+326 
-332 SSETG
+332 TG
-337 SETSSSSAAAATGDM
+337 SETSSSSVATSGDM
-352 VSCDIPS
+352 VSCD
-359 DVPGLAE
+359 VPGVMGGCEEA
-366 CLEYPAGSEEAVQL
+366 PAGSEEANFYLSSCVSL
-380 TAICES
+380 
-386 TLEGSLGTGCA
+386 LEGTLGTGCA

>member
-1 MNLKKCGLGLTLSTA
+1 MNYKKIGLGIALSTA
-16 MCFMACGDDASSNPI
+16 MSFMACGDD
-31 ANANNQESSSSVGGA
+31 SSSSPVFD
-46 SPESSSATSS
+46 SPSNQ
-56 SSVSDAN
+56 N
-63 SSSSVIAS
+63 SSSSVDGGAPK
-71 CSSAAVS
+71 SSPSEKSSSSVAGNVS
-78 SSSVVEAEP
+78 SSSVAPSSSSVAEAEP
-87 CTFAATDNAW
+87 CTFAATDNLW
-97 EMSYKASNAKGDAK
+97 EMSYKASNNKGNANV
-111 IKTIYKIDGENLVIL
+111 KTIYKINGEDLVIL

-137 MVCRIAD
+137 MICRIAD
-144 GASDFSSSDG
+144 GASDFGSSDG

-197 AVNGGTYDKIPLATK
+197 AVNGGSYDKIPLATK
-212 TTCDFKAEDNVWSYS
+212 TTCDFKAEDNEWSYS

-239 VVIQSFLFDTK
+239 VVIQSFLFDKK

-265 IAKNFIDISGNN
+265 IAKNFSDISGNN
-277 YCSAVGLM
+277 YCSADGLM

-307 KDKIPAGSVDVE
+307 KDKIPAGSE
-319 SSSSAAA
+319 TETSSSSV
-326 DAESSS
+326 
-332 SSETG
+332 TG
-337 SETSSSSAAAATGDM
+337 SETSSSSVAASGDM
-352 VSCDIPS
+352 VSCD
-359 DVPGLAE
+359 VPGVMGE
-366 CLEYPAGSEEAVQL
+366 CLEFPAGSEEAIAMKAQ
-380 TAICES
+380 CES
-386 TLEGSLGTGCA
+386 VLEGTLGTGCA

>member
-16 MCFMACGDDASSNPI
+16 MCFMACGDDSSSNPI
-31 ANANNQESSSSVGGA
+31 ANANNQVYSSSVGDA
-46 SPESSSATSS
+46 KPESSSAASS
-56 SSVSDAN
+56 SSVSEAK
-63 SSSSVIAS
+63 SSSSVS
-71 CSSAAVS
+71 VSSSSATVS

-87 CTFAATDNAW
+87 CTFAAADNVW
-97 EMSYKASNAKGDAK
+97 EMSYKASNSKGNANV
-111 IKTIYKIDGENLVIL
+111 KTIYKIDGENLVIL

-154 QFVGVQYC
+154 KFVGVQYC

-174 QKGYFAANARET
+174 QKGYFAANSLET
-186 VHAAVQKACGV
+186 VHAAVQKSCGV

-212 TTCDFKAEDNVWSYS
+212 TTCDFKAEDNEWTYS

-265 IAKNFIDISGNN
+265 IAKNFTDISGNN
-277 YCSAVGLM
+277 YCSADGLM

-307 KDKIPAGSVDVE
+307 KEKIPAGSETE
-319 SSSSAAA
+319 SSSSSAT
-326 DAESSS
+326 DSESSS
-332 SSETG
+332 SSET
-337 SETSSSSAAAATGDM
+337 AATGDM
-352 VSCDIPS
+352 VSCDIPG
-359 DVPGLAE
+359 VLGE
-366 CLEYPAGSEEAVQL
+366 CLEFPAGSDEAVAMKAQ
-380 TAICES
+380 CES
-386 TLEGSLGTGCA
+386 VLEGTLGTGCA

>member
-16 MCFMACGDDASSNPI
+16 MCFMACGDDSSSNPI
-31 ANANNQESSSSVGGA
+31 ANANNQAYSSSVGDA
-46 SPESSSATSS
+46 KPESSSAASS
-56 SSVSDAN
+56 SSVSETN

-71 CSSAAVS
+71 SSSAAVS

-111 IKTIYKIDGENLVIL
+111 VKTIYKIDGENLVIL

-186 VHAAVQKACGV
+186 VHAAVQKSCGV
-197 AVNGGTYDKIPLATK
+197 AENGGTYDKIPLATK
-212 TTCDFKAEDNVWSYS
+212 TTCDFKAEDDVWSYS

-265 IAKNFIDISGNN
+265 IAKNFTDISGNN
-277 YCSAVGLM
+277 YCSADGLM

-307 KDKIPAGSVDVE
+307 KDKIPAGSE
-319 SSSSAAA
+319 T
-326 DAESSS
+326 ELQSSS

-337 SETSSSSAAAATGDM
+337 SEVSSSSVAAATGDM
-352 VSCDIPS
+352 VSCDIPG
-359 DVPGLAE
+359 VLGE
-366 CLEYPAGSEEAVQL
+366 CLEFPAGSDEAIAMAAQ
-380 TAICES
+380 CES
-386 TLEGSLGTGCA
+386 VLEGTLGTGCA

>member
-1 MNLKKCGLGLTLSTA
+1 MNYKKVGLGIALSTA
-16 MCFMACGDDASSNPI
+16 MNFMACGDDSSNPI
-31 ANANNQESSSSVGGA
+31 SNNMNNIESSSSVNGGA
-46 SPESSSATSS
+46 PKSSPSEKSS

-63 SSSSVIAS
+63 SSSSAT
-71 CSSAAVS
+71 VS
-78 SSSVVEAEP
+78 SSSVAKAEP
-87 CTFAATDNAW
+87 CTFAAADNVW
-97 EMSYKASNAKGDAK
+97 EMSYKASNSKGNANV
-111 IKTIYKIDGENLVIL
+111 KTIYKIDGENLVIL

-137 MVCRIAD
+137 MICRIAD

-174 QKGYFAANARET
+174 QKGFFAANARET

-197 AVNGGTYDKIPLATK
+197 AVNGGSYDRIPLATK
-212 TTCDFKAEDNVWSYS
+212 TTCDFKAEDNEWSYS

-239 VVIQSFLFDTK
+239 VVIQSFLFDKK

-256 QHPLQHAEC
+256 QHPLQHVEC
-265 IAKNFIDISGNN
+265 IAKNFTDISGNN
-277 YCSAVGLM
+277 YCSAEGLM

-307 KDKIPAGSVDVE
+307 KDKIPAGSE
-319 SSSSAAA
+319 TETSSSSVT
-326 DAESSS
+326 S
-332 SSETG
+332 
-337 SETSSSSAAAATGDM
+337 SETSSSSATAAAGGM
-352 VSCDIPS
+352 VSCD
-359 DVPGLAE
+359 VPGVMGGCEEAL
-366 CLEYPAGSEEAVQL
+366 AGSEQANFYLSSCV
-380 TAICES
+380 S
-386 TLEGSLGTGCA
+386 MLEGTLGTGCA

>member
-1 MNLKKCGLGLTLSTA
+1 MNYKKVGLGIALSTA
-16 MCFMACGDDASSNPI
+16 MSFMACGDD
-31 ANANNQESSSSVGGA
+31 SSSSPVFD
-46 SPESSSATSS
+46 SPSNQ
-56 SSVSDAN
+56 N
-63 SSSSVIAS
+63 SSSSVDGGAPK
-71 CSSAAVS
+71 SSPSEKS
-78 SSSVVEAEP
+78 SSSVAGNVSCSSVAPSSSSVAEAEP
-87 CTFAATDNAW
+87 CTFAATDNLW
-97 EMSYKASNAKGDAK
+97 EMSYKASNNKGNANV
-111 IKTIYKIDGENLVIL
+111 KTIYKINGEDLVIL

-137 MVCRIAD
+137 MICRIAD
-144 GASDFSSSDG
+144 GASDFGSSDG

-197 AVNGGTYDKIPLATK
+197 AVNGGSYDKIPLATK

-239 VVIQSFLFDTK
+239 VVIQSFNFDKK

-265 IAKNFIDISGNN
+265 IAKNFSDISGNN
-277 YCSAVGLM
+277 YCSADGLM
-285 DVSSSGITSEK
+285 DVSSSGILSEK

-307 KDKIPAGSVDVE
+307 KDKIPADSE
-319 SSSSAAA
+319 TETSSSSV
-326 DAESSS
+326 
-332 SSETG
+332 TG
-337 SETSSSSAAAATGDM
+337 SETSSSSVAAPSGDM
-352 VSCDIPS
+352 VSCD
-359 DVPGLAE
+359 VPGVMGGCEEA
-366 CLEYPAGSEEAVQL
+366 PAGSEQANFYLSSCVSL
-380 TAICES
+380 
-386 TLEGSLGTGCA
+386 LEGTLGTGCA

>member
-16 MCFMACGDDASSNPI
+16 MCFMACGDDSSSNPI
-31 ANANNQESSSSVGGA
+31 ANANNQVYSSSVGDA
-46 SPESSSATSS
+46 KPESSSAASS
-56 SSVSDAN
+56 SSVSEAK

-71 CSSAAVS
+71 SSSATVS

-97 EMSYKASNAKGDAK
+97 EMSYKASNAKGEAK

-186 VHAAVQKACGV
+186 VHAAVQKSCGV

-212 TTCDFKAEDNVWSYS
+212 TTCDFKAEDDVWSYS

-265 IAKNFIDISGNN
+265 IAKNFTDISGNN
-277 YCSAVGLM
+277 YCSADGLM

-296 ESMYNSELRMC
+296 ETMYNSELRMC
-307 KDKIPAGSVDVE
+307 KDKIPAGSE
-319 SSSSAAA
+319 T
-326 DAESSS
+326 ELQSSS

-337 SETSSSSAAAATGDM
+337 SEVSSSSVTGSETSSSSVAAATGDM
-352 VSCDIPS
+352 VSCDIPG
-359 DVPGLAE
+359 VLGE
-366 CLEYPAGSEEAVQL
+366 CLEFPAGSDEAIAMAAQ
-380 TAICES
+380 CES
-386 TLEGSLGTGCA
+386 VLEGTLGTGCA

>member
-16 MCFMACGDDASSNPI
+16 MCFMACGDDSSSNPI
-31 ANANNQESSSSVGGA
+31 VDAVNQVSSSSVGGA
-46 SPESSSATSS
+46 SPESSPSGTSS
-56 SSVSDAN
+56 SSVSEAK
-63 SSSSVIAS
+63 SSSSVS
-71 CSSAAVS
+71 VSSSSAAVS

-87 CTFAATDNAW
+87 CTFAATDNVW
-97 EMSYKASNAKGDAK
+97 EMSYKASNSKGNANV
-111 IKTIYKIDGENLVIL
+111 KTIYKIDGENLVIL

-137 MVCRIAD
+137 MICRIAD
-144 GASDFSSSDG
+144 GTSDFSSSDG

-162 DGSTVVIAGTVT
+162 DGSTVIIAGTVT
-174 QKGYFAANARET
+174 QKGYFAANSRET

-212 TTCDFKAEDNVWSYS
+212 TTCDFKAEDNEWSYS

-265 IAKNFIDISGNN
+265 IVKNFTDISGNN
-277 YCSAVGLM
+277 YCSADGLM

-307 KDKIPAGSVDVE
+307 KDKIPAGSETE
-319 SSSSAAA
+319 SSSSSAT
-326 DAESSS
+326 DSESSS
-332 SSETG
+332 SSET
-337 SETSSSSAAAATGDM
+337 AATGDM
-352 VSCDIPS
+352 VSCDIPG
-359 DVPGLAE
+359 VLGE
-366 CLEYPAGSEEAVQL
+366 CLEFPAGSEEAIAMKAQ
-380 TAICES
+380 CES
-386 TLEGSLGTGCA
+386 VLEGTLGTGCA

>member
-16 MCFMACGDDASSNPI
+16 MCFMACGDDSSSNPI
-31 ANANNQESSSSVGGA
+31 VDAVNQVSSSSVGGA
-46 SPESSSATSS
+46 SPESSPSGTSS
-56 SSVSDAN
+56 SSVSNVN
-63 SSSSVIAS
+63 SSSSVS
-71 CSSAAVS
+71 VPGSSATVS

-87 CTFAATDNAW
+87 CTFAAADNVW
-97 EMSYKASNAKGDAK
+97 EMSYKASNSKGNANV
-111 IKTIYKIDGENLVIL
+111 KTIYKIDGENLVIL

-137 MVCRIAD
+137 MICRIAD

-162 DGSTVVIAGTVT
+162 DGSTVIIAGTVT
-174 QKGYFAANARET
+174 QKGYFAANSRET

-265 IAKNFIDISGNN
+265 IAKNFTDISANN
-277 YCSAVGLM
+277 YCSADGLM

-307 KDKIPAGSVDVE
+307 KDKIPAGSADTE
-319 SSSSAAA
+319 SSSSAVA
-326 DAESSS
+326 DSEISSSSATDSESSS
-332 SSETG
+332 SSET
-337 SETSSSSAAAATGDM
+337 AATGDM
-352 VSCDIPS
+352 VSCDIPG
-359 DVPGLAE
+359 VLGE
-366 CLEYPAGSEEAVQL
+366 CLEFPAGSEEAIAMKAQ
-380 TAICES
+380 CES
-386 TLEGSLGTGCA
+386 VLEGTLGTGCA

>member
-1 MNLKKCGLGLTLSTA
+1 MNCKKLGLGLALSTA
-16 MCFMACGDDASSNPI
+16 MCFVACAEDNAANPI
-31 ANANNQESSSSVGGA
+31 AEANNQVSSSSVTTEKPVSNA
-46 SPESSSATSS
+46 AASS
-56 SSVSDAN
+56 SSVSEAK
-63 SSSSVIAS
+63 SSSSAV
-71 CSSAAVS
+71 VS
-78 SSSVVEAEP
+78 SSSVAEAEP
-87 CTFAATDNAW
+87 CKFAAADNAW

-197 AVNGGTYDKIPLATK
+197 AVNGGSYDKIPLATK

-265 IAKNFIDISGNN
+265 VAKNFSDISANN
-277 YCSAVGLM
+277 YCSADGLM

-296 ESMYNSELRMC
+296 SSMYDSELRMC
-307 KDKIPAGSVDVE
+307 KDKIPAGGE
-319 SSSSAAA
+319 TN
-326 DAESSS
+326 AESSS
-332 SSETG
+332 SSVTA
-337 SETSSSSAAAATGDM
+337 SETSSSSVAAATGDM
-352 VSCDIPS
+352 VSCDIPG
-359 DVPGLAE
+359 VLGE
-366 CLEYPAGSEEAVQL
+366 CLEYPAGSEEATQM
-380 TAICES
+380 ASMCES
-386 TLEGSLGTGCA
+386 TLMGTLGTGCT